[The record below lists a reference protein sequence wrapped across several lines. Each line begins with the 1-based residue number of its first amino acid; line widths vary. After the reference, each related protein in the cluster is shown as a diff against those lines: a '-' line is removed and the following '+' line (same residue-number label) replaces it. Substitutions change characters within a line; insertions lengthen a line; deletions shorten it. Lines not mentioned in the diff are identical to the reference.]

1 MTVGVYGLVAGIVKL
16 DDFGL
21 YLAKNEAQ
29 EQKPNLIKQSIGD
42 SILAFCPWLMKGLSF
57 FGTLAMFLVGGGII
71 AQGIPVIHHAV
82 EAAKVWLFNPTI
94 GALIANLVIGLVA
107 GGICLLAINGV
118 KALRQ

>member
-16 DDFGL
+16 DDFGR

-29 EQKPNLIKQSIGD
+29 KQKPNLIKQSIGN
-42 SILAFCPWLMKGLSF
+42 SILAFCPWLMKGLRF

-71 AQGIPVIHHAV
+71 AHGIPVIHHA
-82 EAAKVWLFNPTI
+82 
-94 GALIANLVIGLVA
+94 VA